1 MKLQPQQEIIDIYDT
16 YNDFMKAEKRVKNP
30 FTIEKRKKIMK
41 IHYFLAKIY
50 HVIFLL
56 EILL

>member
-16 YNDFMKAEKRVKNP
+16 YDNFMKAEKRAKNP
-30 FTIEKRKKIMK
+30 FIIEKRKKN
-41 IHYFLAKIY
+41 HDTLAKIY

-56 EILL
+56 EILH